1 MSAWGSVPKAKPQ
14 SISDIITQQAEDAGD
29 DDLQAALKASL
40 ADGPPD
46 DAALRDALEASTLRA
61 PPPTTDDDASLAL
74 ALALADEEE
83 KASFARWGASE
94 RRKRA
99 AAARHEKVRL
109 GYDDDE
115 ACRPP
120 PAAAEEVRDD
130 VLGDALAAE
139 GVELAD
145 GADRV
150 ASSRGL
156 IGRRADGSL
165 VSKHDGRLDEL
176 LKARTLEAEIDG
188 AGDLRSSRVP
198 ARCYHD
204 LVAFQRKADAGGR
217 RGGDAAPRRTPP
229 KGRPDGVLRGA
240 ASLPRRPPAS
250 ALRWNA
256 TRS

>member
-29 DDLQAALKASL
+29 DDLQAALRASL

-46 DAALRDALEASTLRA
+46 DAALREALDASKLDA

-156 IGRRADGSL
+156 IGRRADG
-165 VSKHDGRLDEL
+165 R
-176 LKARTLEAEIDG
+176 
-188 AGDLRSSRVP
+188 
-198 ARCYHD
+198 
-204 LVAFQRKADAGGR
+204 
-217 RGGDAAPRRTPP
+217 AA
-229 KGRPDGVLRGA
+229 KG
-240 ASLPRRPPAS
+240 
-250 ALRWNA
+250 
-256 TRS
+256 

>member
-29 DDLQAALKASL
+29 DDLQAALRASL

-46 DAALRDALEASTLRA
+46 DDALREALDASTLRA

-156 IGRRADGSL
+156 IGRRADG
-165 VSKHDGRLDEL
+165 R
-176 LKARTLEAEIDG
+176 
-188 AGDLRSSRVP
+188 AG
-198 ARCYHD
+198 
-204 LVAFQRKADAGGR
+204 
-217 RGGDAAPRRTPP
+217 
-229 KGRPDGVLRGA
+229 KG
-240 ASLPRRPPAS
+240 
-250 ALRWNA
+250 
-256 TRS
+256 